1 MYSSMYMV
9 DRDLGLIIVY
19 IYHILNITFDIFVRL
34 CSFVFVTSNNRKNK
48 YVSRFRSIILK
59 IGTKFTEKYTRVIFK
74 LRVNKIMHHF
84 SYAIDL

>member
-34 CSFVFVTSNNRKNK
+34 CSFVFVTSN
-48 YVSRFRSIILK
+48 VISFRSIILE
-59 IGTKFTEKYTRVIFK
+59 IGSKFTEKYTCDIIK
-74 LRVNKIMHHF
+74 LRVNKITHHF
-84 SYAIDL
+84 FYTIDL